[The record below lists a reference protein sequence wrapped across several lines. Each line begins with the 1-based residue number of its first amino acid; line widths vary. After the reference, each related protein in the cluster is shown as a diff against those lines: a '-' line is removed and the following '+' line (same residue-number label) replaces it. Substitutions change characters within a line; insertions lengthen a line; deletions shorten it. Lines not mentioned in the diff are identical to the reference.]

1 MYTFWLKELYILY
14 ENINVTSFLIFIS
27 LMRGLK
33 AQAMDPLNVPLH
45 LLPYQMH
52 LIHPQNP
59 KLPPHLHLV
68 QVKDLKEQLL

>member
-1 MYTFWLKELYILY
+1 
-14 ENINVTSFLIFIS
+14 
-27 LMRGLK
+27 MRGLK

-52 LIHPQNP
+52 LIRPQNP
-59 KLPPHLHLV
+59 KLPPRLHLV